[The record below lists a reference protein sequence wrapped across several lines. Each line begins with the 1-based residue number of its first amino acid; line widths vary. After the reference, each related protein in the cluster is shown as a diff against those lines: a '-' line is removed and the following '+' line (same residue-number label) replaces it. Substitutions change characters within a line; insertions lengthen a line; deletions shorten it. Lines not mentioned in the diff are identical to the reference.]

1 MKFYENKL
9 ILSFLNLASIVFKTL
24 SFINLKIKSWRQK
37 KYDEVVIVSLD
48 NLSFGG
54 TGKTS
59 LTSEVSRSL
68 QEKGIKFAVVSRG
81 YRSKYEKSGVSV
93 RLDHKV
99 EEVGDEA
106 KLLKTRFPDRDIL
119 IGRNRHD
126 SIKKAAA
133 KGNRA
138 IILDDGF
145 QSTDIHKD
153 IKIMLFNPL
162 HPYYYLR
169 NFKFLMKDEDY
180 VLSYDPEGAEKSDRG
195 VVWAPGRAVSGSYYF
210 ERDNFYDA
218 GRKVVNIGDS
228 VLFGFSALGDNRRF
242 RDDLLGFQLAG
253 FLSFRDHHFFTEE
266 DIKLLEEKRKAF
278 KADYLACTEKDYVK
292 LTNYNLAS
300 IPLIFAKNVIK
311 YNIDLTGIILNY
323 AAKKK
328 ADKLKA

>member
-1 MKFYENKL
+1 VKILKFYENKL

-59 LTSEVSRSL
+59 LTSEVGRSL

-119 IGRNRHD
+119 IGRNRHH

-133 KGNRA
+133 KGNRM

-162 HPYYYLR
+162 HPYYFLR

-180 VLSYDPEGAEKSDRG
+180 VLSYDPEGAEKSDH
-195 VVWAPGRAVSGSYYF
+195 GSYYF
-210 ERDNFYDA
+210 ERENFYDA
-218 GRKVVNIGDS
+218 WGKVVNIGDS
-228 VLFGFSALGDNRRF
+228 VLLGFSALGDNRRF
-242 RDDLLGFQLAG
+242 RDDLSGFQLAG

-278 KADYLACTEKDYVK
+278 KADYLVCTEKDYVK
-292 LTNYNLAS
+292 LMNYNLAS

-311 YNIDLTGIILNY
+311 YNIDLTGIILDHLERKNV
-323 AAKKK
+323 
-328 ADKLKA
+328 

>member
-59 LTSEVSRSL
+59 LTSEVGRSL

-119 IGRNRHD
+119 IGRNRHH

-133 KGNRA
+133 KGNRM

-162 HPYYYLR
+162 HPYYFLR

-180 VLSYDPEGAEKSDRG
+180 VLSYDPEGAEKSDH
-195 VVWAPGRAVSGSYYF
+195 GSYYF
-210 ERDNFYDA
+210 ERENFYDA
-218 GRKVVNIGDS
+218 WGKVVNIGDS
-228 VLFGFSALGDNRRF
+228 VLLGFSALGDNRRF
-242 RDDLLGFQLAG
+242 RDDLSGFQLAG

-278 KADYLACTEKDYVK
+278 KADYLVCTEKDYVK
-292 LTNYNLAS
+292 LMNYNLAS

-311 YNIDLTGIILNY
+311 YNIDLTGIILDHLERKNV
-323 AAKKK
+323 
-328 ADKLKA
+328 